1 MKRDRLFR
9 NLLVALPLILA
20 LGICTVDGL
29 IWLLTE
35 NSHRSEKGES
45 PKPAVP
51 PFHATRTSGSAQ
63 RVGTPGISMASLIL
77 VLGGR
82 HKLAAITPEVRDNPW
97 LARIAPEVSRLPT
110 PFSRPAGVNTEALLA
125 TRPDLVILWQGNQL
139 LGSQLEALAIPV
151 LQISYGTPEEMKAAI
166 RQLGQA
172 LGREEMAR
180 GEELIAYY
188 EHNLQRV
195 ANALRDL
202 PERGRQRVYYAS
214 IAPLH
219 TEGSQSMVNS
229 WIEAAGGINVA
240 ARGGI
245 QGDGQVH
252 LEDVVGWDPEI
263 IVTLDAAGRQAIL
276 DDPRWRMISA
286 VRNRRVLV
294 NPKGI
299 NAWCTRAAETA
310 LQVLWAAGMFHLELL
325 PGLDM
330 AAETRRFYRQFYAYS
345 LNDEEVARVLG
356 GLPPPATPSQEKIMN
371 QPAAAA
377 PG

>member
-1 MKRDRLFR
+1 MERDRVFR
-9 NLLVALPLILA
+9 NLLVALPVILA
-20 LGICTVDGL
+20 VGICTVDGL

-35 NSHRSEKGES
+35 KPQRAETDES
-45 PKPAVP
+45 PKPAP
-51 PFHATRTSGSAQ
+51 PFRATSPSGSVQ

-77 VLGGR
+77 VLSGR

-97 LARIAPEVSRLPT
+97 LARIAPEVSSLPT

-125 TRPDLVILWQGNQL
+125 TKPDLVTLWQGNEP
-139 LGSQLEALAIPV
+139 LGGRLEALAIPV
-151 LQISYGTPEEMKAAI
+151 LQMSYSTPEEMKAAI

-180 GEELIAYY
+180 GEDLIAYY
-188 EHNLQRV
+188 ERNLQRV
-195 ANALRDL
+195 AVALRDL
-202 PERGRQRVYYAS
+202 PERARPRVYYAS
-214 IAPLH
+214 IAPLY
-219 TEGSQSMVNS
+219 TEGGKSMVNA

-240 ARGGI
+240 ARGGL

-252 LEDVVGWDPEI
+252 LEDVVRWDPEI

-299 NAWCTRAAETA
+299 NAWCTRAAEAA
-310 LQVLWAAGMFHLELL
+310 LQVLWAAGMFHPELF
-325 PGLDM
+325 PDLDM
-330 AAETRRFYRQFYAYS
+330 AGETRRFYRQFYAYE
-345 LNDEEVARVLG
+345 LNDDELAHLLQ
-356 GLPPPATPSQEKIMN
+356 GLPPPAPNSPTPARKKS
-371 QPAAAA
+371 
-377 PG
+377 

>member
-1 MKRDRLFR
+1 MERDRLFR
-9 NLLVALPLILA
+9 NLLVALPLILVVA
-20 LGICTVDGL
+20 ICTADGL
-29 IWLLTE
+29 IGLLTE
-35 NSHRSEKGES
+35 KTHRSEKGES

-51 PFHATRTSGSAQ
+51 PVHAARISGSAQ
-63 RVGTPGISMASLIL
+63 RIGTPGISMASLIL
-77 VLGGR
+77 VLSDR

-97 LARIAPEVSRLPT
+97 LTRIAPEVSRLPT

-151 LQISYGTPEEMKAAI
+151 LQMSYGTPEEMKAAI
-166 RQLGQA
+166 RQLGHA

-180 GEELIAYY
+180 GEALIAYY

-195 ANALRDL
+195 AKALRGL
-202 PERGRQRVYYAS
+202 PERARPRVYYAS
-214 IAPLH
+214 IVPLH
-219 TEGSQSMVNS
+219 TEGSKSMVNS

-240 ARGGI
+240 ARGGL

-252 LEDVVGWDPEI
+252 LEDIVKWDPEI

-299 NAWCTRAAETA
+299 NAWCTRAAEAA
-310 LQVLWAAGMFHLELL
+310 LQVLWAAGMFHPELL

-330 AAETRRFYRQFYAYS
+330 AAETRRFYRQFYAYE
-345 LNDEEVARVLG
+345 LNDEEVTHVLQ
-356 GLPPPATPSQEKIMN
+356 GLPPPAPTSPTPVRKKS
-371 QPAAAA
+371 
-377 PG
+377 